1 MEPPTVPKTTS
12 EVKLRQATVKME
24 KLIKERNRA
33 VKLGRVLAKMALEVR
48 ARKKKEKKTKEEKDL
63 LFGSSASSSRVVTK
77 SGQTT
82 LKILFTR

>member
-48 ARKKKEKKTKEEKDL
+48 AKKRKKKDRKKRL
-63 LFGSSASSSRVVTK
+63 IVL
-77 SGQTT
+77 
-82 LKILFTR
+82 